1 MHRFRGTT
9 YRLPSIPAMRTTSQS
24 WWFSKYNCIFLRTLS
39 AWSVQRKYSSW
50 LTAEFKLPNEKS
62 RENDSASVSND
73 MRADDELVDSRL
85 GLEFS
90 LLLLLLLAIMV
101 VELQNGRSTR
111 NNHWLP
117 KSHGWGTVSG
127 EGEVEYLYLY
137 PLFCMNLFP
146 LYSFVANWLIN
157 IYLM

>member
-1 MHRFRGTT
+1 MHRLQGTT

-101 VELQNGRSTR
+101 VVLQNDRSTR
-111 NNHWLP
+111 KNHWLT
-117 KSHGWGTVSG
+117 KSHGWEPSREKGKLSICICIFVLWI
-127 EGEVEYLYLY
+127 YF
-137 PLFCMNLFP
+137 LFNRLLLIIINL
-146 LYSFVANWLIN
+146 
-157 IYLM
+157 M